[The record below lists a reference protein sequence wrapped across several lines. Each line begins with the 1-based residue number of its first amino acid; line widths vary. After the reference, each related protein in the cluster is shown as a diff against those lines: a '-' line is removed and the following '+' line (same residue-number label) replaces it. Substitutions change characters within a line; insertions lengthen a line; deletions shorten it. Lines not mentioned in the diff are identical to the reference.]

1 MFTVEQAFREAEFA
15 VDLTD
20 QAMDLKGLV
29 AASRS
34 GARPVGFYDA
44 ARQRALKIANVD
56 GNLLETA
63 AAKFVAAKA
72 QRIGEKLFAER
83 TVGELARQG
92 SFRSDRD
99 SGMLGELVR
108 NRRRAPLSPEAFAE
122 LISTKKFTNNADTST
137 VIDLYRKTATALL
150 GCIDVLSFESL
161 DWSEVDYINLGKALR
176 LCKVLTSLSFK
187 EMRLSDHDLSQ
198 VLDGAPV
205 PSLHTLKLQGCRMIR
220 FIPSISPEVLPSLQ
234 MLSLKGSTFLT
245 DQSSRPLGLSQS
257 LTFLD
262 LEGCGSLTHLPPDL
276 GKHVALRGLSLRGC
290 LALRKLPDL
299 SQLTALR
306 SVDAGGTKITST
318 VVRKLEEAGMYVD
331 IRKPGDRDGRR

>member
-15 VDLTD
+15 VDLTA
-20 QAMDLKGLV
+20 QAMDLKELV
-29 AASRS
+29 AASS
-34 GARPVGFYDA
+34 SHAMPVGFYDA
-44 ARQRALKIANVD
+44 ARHRALKIANVD
-56 GNLLETA
+56 GNLLERA
-63 AAKFVAAKA
+63 AAKFVVAKA
-72 QRIGEKLFAER
+72 QRIGEKLFSER
-83 TVGELARQG
+83 TVGELARQA

-108 NRRRAPLSPEAFAE
+108 NRRRAPLSPQAFAE
-122 LISTKKFTNNADTST
+122 LISTKQFTNNADTSA
-137 VIDLYRKTATALL
+137 VIELYRKTATALL
-150 GCIDVLSFESL
+150 GCINALSFESL

-176 LCKVLTSLSFK
+176 SCNMLTSLSFK

-205 PSLHTLKLQGCRMIR
+205 PSLHTLELEGCRLIR
-220 FIPSISPEVLPSLQ
+220 FIPSISPRVLPSLQ
-234 MLSLKGSTFLT
+234 TLSLKGSTFLT

-290 LALRKLPDL
+290 NALRKVPDL
-299 SQLTALR
+299 SHLTSLR
-306 SVDAGGTKITST
+306 FVDAGGTKLSST
-318 VVRKLEEAGMYVD
+318 LARKFEEAGVHVD
-331 IRKPGDRDGRR
+331 IRKPGER